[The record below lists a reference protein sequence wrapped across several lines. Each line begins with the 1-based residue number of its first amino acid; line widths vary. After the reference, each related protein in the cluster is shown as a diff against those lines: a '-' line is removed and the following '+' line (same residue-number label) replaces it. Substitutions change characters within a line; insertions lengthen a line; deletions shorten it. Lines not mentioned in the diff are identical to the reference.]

1 MKLPY
6 LLLALL
12 MGLSAFECAAED
24 KPLYQKYFEQAVPDS
39 ETLKHSEDL
48 LKEHKDIS
56 LQEKLVIQ
64 PFHKHAGELETA
76 PFSLCRNC
84 HSPLPHSKQL
94 RSRAFLNMHTRF
106 IACETC
112 HFRPKD
118 HQLTYQWL
126 DLETMTATS
135 GEGKFRTS
143 HNLDNAKQRPSNPKI
158 TPLFQNQ
165 SAVVA
170 KNSAFSSQILQQWE
184 KANFDQKVELRAKIH
199 IPLEK
204 KGPKCQDCHNSEKT
218 MLNLTALG
226 ATAEEKTAIEKHI
239 IPQFFKDY
247 EKDDQKIIIRNLL
260 R

>member
-1 MKLPY
+1 
-6 LLLALL
+6 
-12 MGLSAFECAAED
+12 
-24 KPLYQKYFEQAVPDS
+24 
-39 ETLKHSEDL
+39 
-48 LKEHKDIS
+48 
-56 LQEKLVIQ
+56 
-64 PFHKHAGELETA
+64 
-76 PFSLCRNC
+76 
-84 HSPLPHSKQL
+84 
-94 RSRAFLNMHTRF
+94 
-106 IACETC
+106 
-112 HFRPKD
+112 
-118 HQLTYQWL
+118 
-126 DLETMTATS
+126 
-135 GEGKFRTS
+135 
-143 HNLDNAKQRPSNPKI
+143 
-158 TPLFQNQ
+158 LFQNQ